1 MKELDYKKTGSRIRA
16 QRELLG
22 YTREQL
28 AEKLDVSAKFCS
40 DIELGV
46 KGVSIQTLAKLSDL
60 LNLPTDYILFG
71 ESEAGNSVELNMLE
85 LLCRKCPEKSRKEL
99 LTIVNAFITAVSED

>member
-28 AEKLDVSAKFCS
+28 AKKLDVSTKFCS

-60 LNLPTDYILFG
+60 LNLPTDYILFR
-71 ESEAGNSVELNMLE
+71 ESETGNSVELLE
-85 LLCRKCPEKSRKEL
+85 TLVL
-99 LTIVNAFITAVSED
+99 

>member
-1 MKELDYKKTGSRIRA
+1 MKTVNYHEMGIRIRK

-28 AEKLDVSAKFCS
+28 AEKLDVSTKFCS

-46 KGVSIQTLAKLSDL
+46 KAFPFRL
-60 LNLPTDYILFG
+60 LPNLPNFCI
-71 ESEAGNSVELNMLE
+71 SVQIIFCL
-85 LLCRKCPEKSRKEL
+85 
-99 LTIVNAFITAVSED
+99 VNA

>member
-1 MKELDYKKTGSRIRA
+1 MNNLDYKEIGMRIRA

-28 AEKLDVSAKFCS
+28 AEKLDVSTKFCS

-71 ESEAGNSVELNMLE
+71 ESGAGNSVELNMLE

>member
-1 MKELDYKKTGSRIRA
+1 MKTVDYKLMGERIRK

-28 AEKLDVSAKFCS
+28 AEKLEVSSKFCS

-46 KGVSIQTLAKLSDL
+46 KGMSMTTLARMSDIL
-60 LNLPTDYILFG
+60 CMSVDYMLFG
-71 ESEAGNSVELNMLE
+71 EQE
-85 LLCRKCPEKSRKEL
+85 EKSDL
-99 LTIVNAFITAVSED
+99 DTLTALFRHCPKKYRQNFITIARAFADSVTE